1 MRINEVTADGLGDP
15 CSENERGRKVKNRPQ
30 WAAAI
35 GDRTPV
41 VTTVATEL
49 AASWKPLRKSKTS
62 ATPITKKTRYNI
74 WSVTRSSAGLD
85 PGYGSHSRNAELR
98 PRACRAI
105 PFFSS
110 PPEDRVTR
118 RKVQKE
124 MHRGWRSLVFA

>member
-1 MRINEVTADGLGDP
+1 MVWATPVPKMNAAAKL
-15 CSENERGRKVKNRPQ
+15 KNAAHRT
-30 WAAAI
+30 AAI
-35 GDRTPV
+35 GDRTRV